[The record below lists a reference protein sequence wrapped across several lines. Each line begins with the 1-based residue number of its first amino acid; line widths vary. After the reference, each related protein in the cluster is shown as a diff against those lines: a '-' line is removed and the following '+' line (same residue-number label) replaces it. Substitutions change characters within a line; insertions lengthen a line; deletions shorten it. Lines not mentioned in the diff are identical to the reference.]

1 MANEPVGETCPAH
14 KSVPDI
20 ETNSHF
26 GAAAGVLESAE
37 ILAPF
42 RAVSGSLLQPSR
54 LGERSTS
61 GVVAATPDE
70 VVNSSMY
77 PLEWKEK
84 STGENWKVPGE
95 NEN

>member
-20 ETNSHF
+20 ETN
-26 GAAAGVLESAE
+26 
-37 ILAPF
+37 
-42 RAVSGSLLQPSR
+42 
-54 LGERSTS
+54 
-61 GVVAATPDE
+61 
-70 VVNSSMY
+70 
-77 PLEWKEK
+77 EWKEK